1 MNHYGISAIHW
12 DMNLGE
18 IDQVLLHK
26 VVRDE
31 RSGMIALGHGER
43 AWCEDV
49 ARLIR
54 GGDKVWVMQSVG
66 RGSYKNTDHVSINKQ
81 RRRNGYLYSHTKDG
95 TPTNALTD
103 LPRYDR
109 PADPLA
115 SAIRADSQYPLPK
128 ALRENNLINYLFRC
142 GRIA

>member
-12 DMNLGE
+12 DVILGE

-26 VVRDE
+26 VVRHDHD
-31 RSGMIALGHGER
+31 GMFALTHGER
-43 AWCEDV
+43 VWCADV

-54 GGDKVWVMQSVG
+54 RGDQVWVMQSAG

-95 TPTNALTD
+95 TPTTALTD
-103 LPRYDR
+103 LPRYDW
-109 PADPLA
+109 PDDHLA
-115 SAIRADSQYPLPK
+115 SAIWADSQYPQPKPLPP
-128 ALRENNLINYLFRC
+128 R
-142 GRIA
+142 

>member
-12 DMNLGE
+12 NMNLGE

-31 RSGMIALGHGER
+31 RNGMISLRHGER
-43 AWCEDV
+43 VWSEDV

-54 GGDKVWVMQSVG
+54 GGDKVWVMQSAG
-66 RGSYKNTDHVSINKQ
+66 RDRYKNTDHVGINV
-81 RRRNGYLYSHTKDG
+81 RRGRSAYLYSHTKDG
-95 TPTNALTD
+95 TPTTALTD

-109 PADPLA
+109 QDDSLG
-115 SAIRADSQYPLPK
+115 SAVWSDTQQPLPSPR
-128 ALRENNLINYLFRC
+128 AR
-142 GRIA
+142 

>member
-43 AWCEDV
+43 VWCEDV

-66 RGSYKNTDHVSINKQ
+66 RDSYRNTDHVGINV
-81 RRRNGYLYSHTKDG
+81 RRGRHAYLYSHRKDG
-95 TPTNALTD
+95 TPTTALTD

-109 PADPLA
+109 QDDPLA
-115 SAIRADSQYPLPK
+115 SAIWADSQYPQPKPLPP
-128 ALRENNLINYLFRC
+128 R
-142 GRIA
+142 

>member
-26 VVRDE
+26 IVRDE

-54 GGDKVWVMQSVG
+54 GGDKVWVMRSAG
-66 RGSYKNTDHVSINKQ
+66 RDSYRNTDHVGINV
-81 RRRNGYLYSHTKDG
+81 RRGRRAYLYSHRKDG
-95 TPTNALTD
+95 TPTTALTD

-109 PADPLA
+109 RDDSLA
-115 SAIRADSQYPLPK
+115 SAIWADTQQPLPNPPQ
-128 ALRENNLINYLFRC
+128 R
-142 GRIA
+142 

>member
-12 DMNLGE
+12 DMILGE

-31 RSGMIALGHGER
+31 RNGMISLRHGER
-43 AWCEDV
+43 VWSEDV

-54 GGDKVWVMQSVG
+54 GGDKVWVMQSAG
-66 RGSYKNTDHVSINKQ
+66 RDRYRNTDHVGV
-81 RRRNGYLYSHTKDG
+81 RRGRRAYLYSHKKDG

-103 LPRYDR
+103 LPRYER
-109 PADPLA
+109 PDDSLA
-115 SAIRADSQYPLPK
+115 SAIWADSQYPLPMPPW
-128 ALRENNLINYLFRC
+128 L
-142 GRIA
+142 